1 MSFLD
6 QLTADMSTSM
16 KAGTADRTGV
26 IRLILTSLKNE
37 KIKLGHDLSDEESM
51 RIVAREAKQRRDSI
65 AAYETASR
73 NDLADIEKAELVLIE
88 AYLPQQMDEA
98 AVSAVIDSIITEI
111 GAATKADMGRVM
123 GLAMKQV
130 AGAAD
135 GGLVSRL
142 VASKLS

>member
-6 QLTADMSTSM
+6 QLIADMSTSM

-37 KIKLGHDLSDEESM
+37 KIKLGHDLSDEECL

-65 AAYETASR
+65 AAYESADRT
-73 NDLADIEKAELVLIE
+73 DLADIEKAELVLIE

-98 AVSAVIDSIITEI
+98 AVASIIDTILTET
-111 GAATKADMGRVM
+111 GATTKADMGQVM
-123 GLAMKQV
+123 GLVMKRV

-142 VASKLS
+142 VASKLR